1 MHEDD
6 KIRADLA
13 PLLERYRQM
22 FRYLWIG
29 LIGLLIMGVLLF
41 FYVGQAKQSE
51 HAATSNA
58 QVQADTTKD
67 SDVCKVYP
75 QQDLCVLARKIA
87 ADPTATLTAKDG
99 ANGEQG
105 AQGATGRGVTK
116 FDKVNG
122 ELIVNYTDGT
132 QQNVGSIVG
141 KDGTNGIDGKN
152 GRGILSAGIDSGSLV
167 VHYTDG
173 TSENLGIVVGPAGA
187 AGTAGATGAT
197 GPQGSAGAD
206 GKTGAN
212 GADGVSVT
220 NVTVDNQGYVQV
232 SYSNGTTSSAG
243 RIIVNTITSMK
254 CENDTLTVT
263 VADGTAFTA
272 KVTCAT
278 GTVPVPVVKAPVIA
292 PTK

>member
-6 KIRADLA
+6 KVRADLA

-51 HAATSNA
+51 HTATSNA
-58 QVQADTTKD
+58 QVQADATKD

-99 ANGEQG
+99 VNG
-105 AQGATGRGVTK
+105 AQGATGPTGRGVTK

-122 ELIVNYTDGT
+122 ELIVEYTDGT
-132 QQNVGSIVG
+132 TQNVGSIVG

-173 TSENLGIVVGPAGA
+173 ASENLGIVVGPAGSP
-187 AGTAGATGAT
+187 GSQGAT
-197 GPQGSAGAD
+197 GPSGAAGPQGSPGAAGAD
-206 GKTGAN
+206 GKN
-212 GADGVSVT
+212 GVNGISVT
-220 NVTVDNQGYVQV
+220 NVVVDNQGYVQV
-232 SYSNGTTSSAG
+232 SYSNGTTSAAG
-243 RIIVNTITSMK
+243 RVIVNSITSMK
-254 CENDTLTVT
+254 CQNDTLTIT
-263 VADGTAFTA
+263 VADGTSFS
-272 KVTCAT
+272 AT
-278 GTVPVPVVKAPVIA
+278 VDCTPDNLPAVPALK
-292 PTK
+292 